1 VAGWLA
7 IVLVPNM
14 ILAGL
19 GVKAPSEQVMANV
32 ILLHMVSS
40 YVPTPGASGAAELGF
55 AELFRTVVPPA
66 LIGLAVA
73 RWRLRT
79 YYFTLLVG
87 GTLTLGRQGMR
98 NEFWGGAVDD
108 TRGGIMIGGRFRRS
122 VEEMDM

>member
-1 VAGWLA
+1 MGVIYLSVAGWLA

-98 NEFWGGAVDD
+98 DEFWAGV
-108 TRGGIMIGGRFRRS
+108 
-122 VEEMDM
+122 

>member
-1 VAGWLA
+1 MGGWKLEGF
-7 IVLVPNM
+7 LNMGPN
-14 ILAGL
+14 
-19 GVKAPSEQVMANV
+19 P
-32 ILLHMVSS
+32 MVSS

-55 AELFRTVVPPA
+55 AELFRMVVPPA

-98 NEFWGGAVDD
+98 DEFWAGVQQ
-108 TRGGIMIGGRFRRS
+108 MIL
-122 VEEMDM
+122 VEVL